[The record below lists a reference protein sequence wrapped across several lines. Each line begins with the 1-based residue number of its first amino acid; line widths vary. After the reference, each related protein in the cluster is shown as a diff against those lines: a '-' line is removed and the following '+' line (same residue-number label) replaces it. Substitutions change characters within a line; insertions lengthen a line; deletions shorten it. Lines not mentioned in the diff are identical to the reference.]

1 MTPRDH
7 QLRLLEAIDRVHPF
21 DGADGPLPQS
31 LRQAFLAMPRH
42 RFVHRYRRSRQFDR
56 MQEVTEQNLA
66 EHLPLIY
73 SNTVLLHVDHDG
85 APLPSSNSEPGF
97 ILRVLEQLDLRP
109 GQRVLEIGSGGGW
122 LAAIMGEMVGPG
134 GTVTGVEV
142 IPDLVQQSR
151 RDVAA
156 LGCRNVEIVQGDG
169 AFGWA
174 AGAPYDR
181 VIVTAACH
189 DLPMALH
196 DQVRDGGLLIIPL
209 RNLGGSEDLLVL
221 RKQNGHFTMQ
231 AATLA
236 YFVPFAGAKALDQS
250 GAARNWD
257 ALPLWPDLRGQ
268 PCAERKLWF
277 AGPAAFF
284 EGLTAGFRAFLGRI
298 DPDVV
303 TLREPFAFGLVDPS
317 RRSLALF
324 QRHGLTGYGT
334 TDAFERAQAVYR
346 LWCERGMPG
355 AGAWNLVVYR
365 ADATRQTLH
374 GFPTCR
380 GDSTFVWSLP
390 ELEN

>member
-7 QLRLLEAIDRVHPF
+7 QLQLLEAIDAVHPF
-21 DGADGPLPQS
+21 AGADGPLPAP
-31 LRQAFLAMPRH
+31 LREAFLAVPRH
-42 RFVHRYRRSRQFDR
+42 RFVHRYCRSRRFDR
-56 MQEVTEQNLA
+56 AQEVTEQNLA

-73 SNTVLLHVDHDG
+73 SDTVLLHVDNDG

-109 GQRVLEIGSGGGW
+109 GQRVLEVGSGGGW
-122 LAAIMGEMVGPG
+122 LAAIMAAIVGPG
-134 GTVTGVEV
+134 GMVTGVEV
-142 IPDLVQQSR
+142 IPGLVEQSR
-151 RDVAA
+151 RDLAT

-181 VIVTAACH
+181 VIVTAACN
-189 DLPMALH
+189 DLPVALH
-196 DQVRDGGLLIIPL
+196 DQIRDGGLLIIPL

-221 RKQNGHFTMQ
+221 RKQVDRFVMQ

-236 YFVPFAGAKALDQS
+236 YFVPFVGAKALHPS
-250 GAARNWD
+250 GVARDWH
-257 ALPLWPDLRGQ
+257 ALPLWPALCDQ
-268 PCAERKLWF
+268 PRAERKLWF
-277 AGPAAFF
+277 AGPALYF
-284 EGLTAGFRAFLGRI
+284 EVLTAGFRAFLGRI
-298 DPDVV
+298 DPDFIV
-303 TLREPFAFGLVDPS
+303 LREPFAFGLLDETK
-317 RRSLALF
+317 RSLALF
-324 QRHGLTGYGT
+324 RRYGLTGYGT
-334 TDAFERAQAVYR
+334 TDAFERAEAVYR

-365 ADATRQTLH
+365 ADATRQILH

-390 ELEN
+390 DPDT